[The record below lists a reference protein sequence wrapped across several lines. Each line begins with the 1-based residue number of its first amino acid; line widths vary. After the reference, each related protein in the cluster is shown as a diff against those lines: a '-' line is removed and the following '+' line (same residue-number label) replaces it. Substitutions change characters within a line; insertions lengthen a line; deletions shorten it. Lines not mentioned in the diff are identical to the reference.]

1 MADPI
6 LDELN
11 LTTLKEIYPSVI
23 EDNYFLDTPFQAYLR
38 DHCLAPF
45 GGGAFSQTV
54 FRYKPM
60 KGGFYQRG
68 ASFDITKRQTLAGM
82 MFDPKYIEVAVPE
95 YKEDIQV
102 LNKGPRAVFK
112 LIDEDLRN
120 AMDTISAICGIAM
133 HNHGQAA
140 GTGVTVGRIG
150 KLNGWV
156 EALNDGVTNGWDGY
170 YYPTY
175 GTATRNAVL
184 GSVINSVPY
193 WCGTA
198 AGGTGPVTY
207 GVMEE
212 TYQDASVGNESP
224 NLGVGNKA
232 VIAYMKQRLQT
243 QQIFAQ
249 ERDPVWGVMGFRF
262 NNAIILKDDY
272 FPSLKYGANDADLG
286 NYLTSS
292 FTSSSSVASA
302 SNMPSQT
309 SCTVGEVFVWLT
321 TSKWFF
327 RISDDPEYGFGWS
340 GFFPAQDNTR
350 VVGHVKAACNLECT
364 APRLQK
370 QLLGIGG

>member
-1 MADPI
+1 MPDPI

-38 DHCLAPF
+38 DHCLVPF
-45 GGGAFSQTV
+45 GGGAFTQTV

-60 KGGFYQRG
+60 IGGFYARG
-68 ASFDITKRQTLAGM
+68 GSFNITKRQTLAGA
-82 MFDPKYIEVAVPE
+82 MFDPKYLEVAVPE

-120 AMDTISAICGIAM
+120 AMDTISAIAGIAM
-133 HNHGQAA
+133 AGHGQAVV
-140 GTGVTVGRIG
+140 TGVNASRIT
-150 KLNGWV
+150 KINGWP
-156 EALNDGVTNGWDGY
+156 EALNDGVTKGWTGDY
-170 YYPTY
+170 FTTY
-175 GTATRNAVL
+175 GTATRNGVI
-184 GSVINSVPY
+184 GSVLNSVPY
-193 WCGTA
+193 WCGNA
-198 AGGTGPVTY
+198 DGSAGPVTY

-212 TYQDASVGNESP
+212 TYQDACVGNENP

-232 VIAYMKQRLQT
+232 VIAYMKQRLQA
-243 QQIFAQ
+243 QQVFAQ
-249 ERDPVWGVMGFRF
+249 EKDPIWGVMGFRF

-272 FPSLKYGANDADLG
+272 FPSLKYGANDPDLG
-286 NYLTSS
+286 NYLTST
-292 FTSSSSVASA
+292 FASGSPATA
-302 SNMPSQT
+302 SNMPSST
-309 SCTVGEVFVWLT
+309 TCTVGEVFAWLT

-327 RISDDPEYGFGWS
+327 RISDDPEFGFGWS